1 MRLKGIWSKNNIF
14 LKSLTISLTLSIL
27 GSWGITNWLGTN
39 TANINLTLEGLST
52 CFNRVSQNYSGK
64 MIGRGQPYTA
74 SDFYLMTEQCFSDL
88 ERVMKTSY
96 FLRESND
103 IQNNFKELVKK
114 AYWFHRM
121 EVTENEFVDNKAE
134 LDGSFTTK
142 FQQME
147 EISENLNSLTTGI
160 RKGIND
166 KRNVIFYVG
175 GVSVLSLALLMI
187 FYNGSSVSRVSI
199 KSAEKNEENTSLA
212 QQKDF
217 SIEKGQEVLTSVIP
231 NKKQD
236 KSPGTQQPYSA
247 KVDSSRSNTVVN
259 PGPEK
264 FDEFFN
270 RFLRLIGPRL
280 IRRGANFDF
289 SVDPGIPR
297 VLHPEQT
304 QRELELFF
312 ERAMNFNLGHSRV
325 CRIDCYQ
332 LNASKT
338 EIRYYDNGVCLL
350 NSMKHFKNVKSTDGL
365 ILGVEYKHR
374 LNSQKMKKKIKSI
387 FKGSKKDLLREL
399 QG

>member
-1 MRLKGIWSKNNIF
+1 MRLKGIWSQNNIF

-64 MIGRGQPYTA
+64 MIGRGQAYTA

-103 IQNNFKELVKK
+103 IQSNFKELIKK

-121 EVTENEFVDNKAE
+121 EVTENEFVDNKSE
-134 LDGSFTTK
+134 LNASFTTK
-142 FQQME
+142 YQEME
-147 EISENLNSLTTGI
+147 EISDKLNSLTTGI
-160 RKGIND
+160 RNNIND

-175 GVSVLSLALLMI
+175 GVSVLALALVMVL
-187 FYNGSSVSRVSI
+187 YNGSSISRVSKNSVEADI
-199 KSAEKNEENTSLA
+199 ANSSFNQQQEDKTTINLPQEAFQENPKKSVSIPQPLVAKADANT
-212 QQKDF
+212 DE
-217 SIEKGQEVLTSVIP
+217 SIVT
-231 NKKQD
+231 
-236 KSPGTQQPYSA
+236 
-247 KVDSSRSNTVVN
+247 

-264 FDEFFN
+264 FDVFFN

-289 SVDPGIPR
+289 TVDPGIPR

-312 ERAMNFNLGHSRV
+312 ERAMNFNLGQARL

-332 LNASKT
+332 LNSHKT

-374 LNSQKMKKKIKSI
+374 LNSQKLKKKIKSL
-387 FKGSKKDLLREL
+387 FKGSKKDLLREI